1 MFDDRRTRRLR
12 RRQVAHSSFWP
23 DESSARV
30 PRDSGAQGAQSTPR
44 LSSYIHFEIGG
55 HDLLLE
61 RIRDASPMNPRAYR
75 VTVDDMVQP
84 DLEVAQED
92 RDDGALLRR
101 AFDDWRSRQPA
112 D

>member
-1 MFDDRRTRRLR
+1 MSRARST
-12 RRQVAHSSFWP
+12 QGP
-23 DESSARV
+23 QSA
-30 PRDSGAQGAQSTPR
+30 PR

-61 RIRDASPMNPRAYR
+61 RIRDASPLNPRAYR

-101 AFDDWRSRQPA
+101 AFDDWRSRQQA